1 MLEKLEESLTAMGKN
16 MSAWLARIEHRL
28 DLFEQKVMKIH
39 RRLEVLNIKSFAEN
53 LGKRDS
59 EMSLIEGDIKM
70 SASKLNGQL

>member
-1 MLEKLEESLTAMGKN
+1 MLEKLEESLTAMGEN
-16 MSAWLARIEHRL
+16 MSARLARIEHRL